1 MRTAFYASR
10 NCHRKLGSK
19 TASRHGGHN
28 CLPLSI
34 TNVLVFFLR
43 RSGVMGK
50 LTSGRIEWDGSAG
63 LKVYSGPMAE
73 INDYISGDNLRSWCI
88 LGADGN
94 PKPGW
99 QQIENDGDRH
109 AILGKCERNADSSI
123 ISR

>member
-1 MRTAFYASR
+1 
-10 NCHRKLGSK
+10 
-19 TASRHGGHN
+19 
-28 CLPLSI
+28 
-34 TNVLVFFLR
+34 
-43 RSGVMGK
+43 MGK